1 MALLGTYID
10 AGVSCLASGLSCV
23 AHSLPTI
30 PDFSVYQVLSQG
42 AASAISVPVTLES
55 YTASLVIWRNGNG
68 AGINGTQFLMFA
80 HSIVR

>member
-10 AGVSCLASGLSCV
+10 AGVQCLASGLTCV

-30 PDFSVYQVLSQG
+30 PEFSVYQILSQC
-42 AASAISVPVTLES
+42 ANPVSVPVALES
-55 YTASLVIWRNGNG
+55 YTAAAVIWRNVNG
-68 AGINGTQFLMFA
+68 AGINGTQFLLFA